1 MTCFWD
7 GIFWSLNDEDKTLLG
22 LNLTCKRE
30 DLIRILMER
39 NCLVDTRWQ
48 GKELREQEKKEHFKA
63 VKNYNVC
70 KIYGGHWTSICD
82 SFLLLICQLLKVDII
97 HRYLN
102 TMISYKYSGK
112 ARKVL
117 KFKSNRGHF
126 EIMK

>member
-7 GIFWSLNDEDKTLLG
+7 GIFWCLNNEDKTLLG
-22 LNLTCKRE
+22 LDVGCKRE
-30 DLIRILMER
+30 DIIRVLMER
-39 NCLVDTRWQ
+39 NCLVDTLWQ
-48 GKELREQEKKEHFKA
+48 GEKLREQEKKEHFQA
-63 VKNYNVC
+63 VKDYDVR

-82 SFLLLICQLLKVDII
+82 SFLLLICQVLKVDIS

-126 EIMK
+126 EIMR